1 MMRLSLIVANSV
13 ILLGLIAAVC
23 ALMGDTRVVKAWTK
37 LGSEVVAAKAELLGL
52 QDREVYLRH
61 RLGLLSHDQVDAD
74 MLGELARQKNGLY
87 LKNEI
92 VIPYD
97 DADNSDN
104 SANTGNVGANGDAG
118 DHEQ

>member
-13 ILLGLIAAVC
+13 ILLGLIVAVF
-23 ALMGDTRVVKAWTK
+23 ALMGETRGVKAWVR
-37 LGSEVVAAKAELLGL
+37 LGGEVVAAKTELHTL

-61 RLGLLSHDQVDAD
+61 RLGLLSQDRVDAD

-97 DADNSDN
+97 DAGNID
-104 SANTGNVGANGDAG
+104 ANTDAG
-118 DHEQ
+118 EIDKRQP